1 MTGDNKK
8 LPEYYRKTYAWW
20 YSWFAYIYDSF
31 AKTFCFIFNGGFGG
45 EQRLREN
52 IIAWI
57 DPRPGDK
64 ILDLCSGTGTLSVLL
79 AERLTGTGEVVGIEL
94 SPVQLKIARRKR
106 MPDGLA
112 FIEGDAR
119 DVPYP
124 GCYFDK
130 GAICWALHEMPR
142 EVRRCVLLEAYR
154 VIRPGG
160 RIVVVEQTT
169 PHKKWKAVFLDCM
182 ERLNPEYAT
191 YKDLQKCGLENEIRH
206 AGFTIMKTDTFIWDL
221 FQIVLAEK

>member
-1 MTGDNKK
+1 MKQ

-20 YSWFAYIYDSF
+20 YNWFAYIYDPF
-31 AKTFCFIFNGGFGG
+31 AQAFCFIFNGGFGG
-45 EQRLREN
+45 ERRFREK
-52 IIAWI
+52 IVAWI

-64 ILDLCSGTGTLSVLL
+64 ILDLCSGTGTLSILL
-79 AERLTGTGEVVGIEL
+79 AERLAGTGEVVGIEL
-94 SPVQLKIARRKR
+94 SPVQMKIARRKR
-106 MPDGLA
+106 MPEGLT

-124 GCYFDK
+124 VCYFDK
-130 GAICWALHEMPR
+130 VVICTALHELPGD
-142 EVRRCVLLEAYR
+142 VRQRVLLEVYR

-160 RIVVVEQTT
+160 ILVVSEQNT
-169 PHKKWKAVFLDCM
+169 PHKKWKAVFLDCL

-191 YKDLQKCGLENEIRH
+191 YKDLQKCGLENEIGR
-206 AGFTIMKTDTFIWDL
+206 AGFTIMKTDSFMWDL